1 MTRLRQG
8 SGVALVG
15 RHYKTG
21 DGISVG
27 LKGDAIASIKKGSGG
42 PFIAP
47 GLVDLQINGFRGLD
61 FNTQPVPD
69 DLPGRVTREL
79 WSEGVTSYYA
89 TVITNSSDGIEACVR
104 AIAKACESD
113 DDAATGIAGIHVEGP
128 FIAGEDGPRG
138 AHDRRYVGPPDWKK
152 FQKWQKAAGGRIR
165 LITISPEYQEAVPFI
180 RNCVT
185 EGVIASIGHT
195 AATPEQIRDAVAA
208 GASMST
214 HLGNGC
220 HLVLPRHPNY
230 VWEQLAQDALAACI
244 IADGFHL
251 PDAVIKT
258 IMRVKGPHAM
268 LASDAVY
275 LSGLKPGPYTTH
287 IGGKV
292 VLTKEGKLHLASNPK
307 LLAGSVQ
314 MVIRSVEHLIRAGL
328 ADLGEAWEMASIR
341 PALAMKLP
349 AGRGLE
355 PGAPADLCVFE
366 RKGDRITL
374 LETWKSGRKVYERK

>member
-1 MTRLRQG
+1 MIL
-8 SGVALVG
+8 G

-21 DGISVG
+21 QGISVT
-27 LKGDAIASIKKGSGG
+27 LKNGAIGAVREGDGES
-42 PFIAP
+42 FIAP
-47 GLVDLQINGFRGLD
+47 GIVDLQINGFRGLD
-61 FNTQPVPD
+61 FNTLPVAD

-89 TVITNSSDGIEACVR
+89 TVITNSTDAVEACVR
-104 AIAKACESD
+104 AIARACEQD
-113 DDAATGIAGIHVEGP
+113 PDAAAGIAGIHLEGP
-128 FIAGEDGPRG
+128 FIAREDGPRG
-138 AHDRRYVGPPDWKK
+138 AHDRKHVCPPDWRK
-152 FQKWQKAAGGRIR
+152 FERWQRAAGGRIR
-165 LITISPEYQEAVPFI
+165 LITLSPEYKEAVPFI
-180 RNCVT
+180 RRCVAA
-185 EGVIASIGHT
+185 GVTASIGHT

-230 VWEQLAQDALAACI
+230 VWEQLAQDGLAACI

-251 PDAVIKT
+251 PDSVIKAV
-258 IMRVKGPHAM
+258 MRVKGPNAL

-275 LSGLKPGPYTTH
+275 LSGLKPGPYQTH

-292 VLTKEGKLHLASNPK
+292 VLTKDGKLHLASNPK

-314 MVIRSVEHLIRAGL
+314 MLIRSVEHLIRSGL
-328 ADLGEAWEMASIR
+328 TDPGEAWEMASTR
-341 PALAMKLP
+341 PALAMRLP

-355 PGAPADLCVFE
+355 PGAPADLAVFH
-366 RKGDRITL
+366 RKRDRITL
-374 LETWKSGRKVYERK
+374 LQTWKSGRKVYERKRHG